1 MLLFP
6 LQMHFSVQRG
16 VSVDLAHS
24 LHYLG
29 PLSRHEK
36 INFLAWAGFL
46 QKLQNKNVGSL
57 SSTGSS
63 DWPYSLCALGVFC
76 HLLLES
82 YGGSVGK
89 KKSLLHPKM
98 PVYWTKGL
106 LSSVCPVV
114 PLHGLCSSP
123 CLCRGSSLLTPTDL
137 SFVNSAW
144 TWWSVGYTAGCW
156 MKAQDE

>member
-1 MLLFP
+1 MLLFL

-46 QKLQNKNVGSL
+46 QKLQNKNAGSL

-89 KKSLLHPKM
+89 KKVSCTPK
-98 PVYWTKGL
+98 
-106 LSSVCPVV
+106 
-114 PLHGLCSSP
+114 
-123 CLCRGSSLLTPTDL
+123 CLCIAQRGCWALSAQLCLCTGSVPAPVSAEAALCLHQTDL
-137 SFVNSAW
+137 SLVNSAW

-156 MKAQDE
+156 MKAQEE